1 MEKNKVMKIALKIT
15 ESVLEVLKEELT
27 DDTDKKK
34 EIKVDKNEQRDNEKD
49 PDNCS

>member
-15 ESVLEVLKEELT
+15 ESVLEVLKDELT

-34 EIKVDKNEQRDNEKD
+34 EIKVEKNGQGDIEKD
-49 PDNCS
+49 SDNRS

>member
-1 MEKNKVMKIALKIT
+1 
-15 ESVLEVLKEELT
+15 VLEVLKEELT

-49 PDNCS
+49 SDNRS